1 MPILFR
7 IIVSVSICFVLAACS
22 ATKKNLRVSQTSYC
36 APPTP
41 YVYDSTYLPLAD
53 IKPLLRYDSLLL
65 KKYSY
70 SDLLIAN
77 AAGTLLLLQDLIHLE
92 ENKKAEE
99 LIYILI
105 KKQQI
110 FNRLL
115 LASTEVASLAA
126 ELDCE
131 SERSK
136 QLANY
141 LDQKND
147 TRIQRLTIASVITG
161 AATAIATSVIK
172 SSKPQIIVGI
182 SGSIVSAVF
191 GGLAAFSSRQ
201 SIEFKHRRNLLADI
215 WYEHT
220 TSTFY
225 PPFIWFILQGKEFTN
240 TGEHSSIHNIKERWI
255 EEGMVE
261 IKNKTQEELYF
272 GTGGKYQADDLHART
287 NMINQ
292 LKAEVRSVNQNLQ
305 SLMLKLSA

>member
-1 MPILFR
+1 MRLPFR
-7 IIVSVSICFVLAACS
+7 IILFISICVLLNACS

-36 APPTP
+36 APPSP

-53 IKPLLRYDSLLL
+53 IMPILRNDSLLV
-65 KKYSY
+65 KKFSY

-77 AAGTLLLLQDLIHLE
+77 AAGTLLVLQDLIHLE
-92 ENKKAEE
+92 ENKKAED

-141 LDQKND
+141 LDQIND

-172 SSKPQIIVGI
+172 NGKSQIAVGI

-201 SIEFKHRRNLLADI
+201 SILFKHHRNLLADI
-215 WYEHT
+215 WYENK

-225 PPFIWFILQGKEFTN
+225 PPFIWFILQGKEFSN

-261 IKNKTQEELYF
+261 IKNKQQEELYF
-272 GTGGKYQADDLHART
+272 GTGGKYKADDLHART

-292 LKAEVRSVNQNLQ
+292 LKAEVRSVNQTLQ